1 MKSTDYIKVH
11 YDHGVCEKEGK
22 KWNLYASVNANKL
35 LKNVLFKAGVAQ
47 ITDKYNIDNRIRV
60 NVQDEIEYH
69 WYNRTVVNKDKY
81 KFGFLSVVNLG
92 KKVL

>member
-1 MKSTDYIKVH
+1 M
-11 YDHGVCEKEGK
+11 
-22 KWNLYASVNANKL
+22 NANKL